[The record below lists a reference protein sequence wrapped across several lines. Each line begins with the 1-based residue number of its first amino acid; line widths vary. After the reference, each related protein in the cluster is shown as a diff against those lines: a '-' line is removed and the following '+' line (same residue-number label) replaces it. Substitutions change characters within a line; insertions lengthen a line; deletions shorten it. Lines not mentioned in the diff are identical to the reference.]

1 VKWVEVEVVVVVVKV
16 VVAVVVAAGVG
27 RAGWVV
33 PPPPV
38 LAATASAPVVGIASR
53 TWWVSPVI
61 EKSARSVARRWHA
74 NKSLV
79 SGARHARCRAPLC
92 HVRP

>member
-1 VKWVEVEVVVVVVKV
+1 V
-16 VVAVVVAAGVG
+16 VVAVKVVAMVVAAGVG

-33 PPPPV
+33 PPPLV

-74 NKSLV
+74 SEFLV

>member
-1 VKWVEVEVVVVVVKV
+1 VTWVEVEAVVVVVK
-16 VVAVVVAAGVG
+16 AVVVVVD

-33 PPPPV
+33 PPPLV

-74 NKSLV
+74 SESLV

>member
-1 VKWVEVEVVVVVVKV
+1 MVVVKV
-16 VVAVVVAAGVG
+16 VAALVVAGVG
-27 RAGWVV
+27 QAGWVV
-33 PPPPV
+33 PPPLV

-74 NKSLV
+74 SGWGGG
-79 SGARHARCRAPLC
+79 GARPAGARPPLC